1 MVHGTVRRIIAN
13 EILGVYQSTKKRKKI
28 GTRELEFSDVL
39 RNLFVVSWISNG
51 DFSWFPCGTFYFSFD
66 HVFYLMK
73 LDLIKLSLFFCDTHN
88 FLLIFSMISIF
99 FFQVLFLFCIFGYL
113 VILIFYKWIAIS
125 VTSKGVSFVRLS

>member
-1 MVHGTVRRIIAN
+1 MAHGTVRRIILAIIAN

-39 RNLFVVSWISNG
+39 HNLFVVSWISNG

-73 LDLIKLSLFFCDTHN
+73 LDLIKLSLFFVIH
-88 FLLIFSMISIF
+88 IISF
-99 FFQVLFLFCIFGYL
+99 
-113 VILIFYKWIAIS
+113 
-125 VTSKGVSFVRLS
+125 